1 MAWHWLVGMLQPLA
15 AVLQI
20 GFAIWLVVR
29 HQDQREGFL
38 PRAAALGTTL
48 FLAIAF
54 FSWYGMSAHPEFTAN
69 GTPQLAGQFVLF
81 NLLLGYLV
89 WTVCLL
95 YDVPVL
101 HALLCCAMGYTMQN
115 LASGLDGLAVLLGE
129 RLLGIGDGNVAFQA
143 IVSLLA
149 TAAVYLPCYLLLV
162 RAVDRAGTVQ
172 VEDRATVGVFVVVI
186 LVVILF
192 DVFNK
197 ALSYGPT
204 PLPLLVG
211 LRVVHGATCIFV
223 LFAQYE
229 MLFAQRLR
237 AEAAT
242 TERLMAEQQR
252 QYELSRENIEA
263 INIKCHDIRHQI
275 RHLGETGTAVDAAV
289 LADIAREVSVY
300 DATVHTG
307 NEAFDTILT
316 EKRLVCEGE
325 GITLTCMADGHAL
338 DFLAPSELYALFGNA
353 LDNAIEA
360 TRQAPVG
367 NRSISLNVRQAASM
381 AVIHVENTCVGEA
394 SFVDGLPQTTKLAA
408 GGERDTVN
416 HGIGTRSM
424 RALTERYDGLFSAA
438 QKGEVFCLDITLP
451 LPE

>member
-1 MAWHWLVGMLQPLA
+1 MGWHWLVGMLQPLA

-29 HQDQREGFL
+29 HQDQREGL
-38 PRAAALGTTL
+38 MPKAAALGTAL
-48 FLAIAF
+48 LLAIAF
-54 FSWYGMSAHPEFTAN
+54 FSWYGMSAHPEYTAN
-69 GTPQLAGQFVLF
+69 GVPQLAGQFVLF
-81 NLLLGYLV
+81 SLLLGYLV
-89 WTVCLL
+89 WTVHLL

-115 LASGLDGLAVLLGE
+115 LASGLDGLVVLLGG
-129 RLLGIGDGNVAFQA
+129 RLWGIGEGDVAFRA
-143 IVSLLA
+143 VGSLMA
-149 TAAVYLPCYLLLV
+149 TVAVYLPCYFLLV
-162 RAVDRAGTVQ
+162 RAIDRAGTVQ
-172 VEDRATVGVFVVVI
+172 VEDQATVGVFLVVI

-192 DVFNK
+192 DVINK
-197 ALSYGPT
+197 ALSLGPT
-204 PLPLLVG
+204 PLSLLVG
-211 LRVVHGATCIFV
+211 LRVIHGAACIFV

-229 MLFAQRLR
+229 MLFAQHLR
-237 AEAAT
+237 AEAST
-242 TERLMAEQQR
+242 TQRLLAEQQR

-300 DATVHTG
+300 DATVRTG
-307 NEAFDTILT
+307 NEALDTILT

-360 TRQAPVG
+360 TRQAPEG
-367 NRSISLNVRQAASM
+367 SRSISLNVRQVAGMVA
-381 AVIHVENTCVGEA
+381 IHVENTCVGEA
-394 SFVDGLPQTTKLAA
+394 TFVDGLPQTTKQAA
-408 GGERDTVN
+408 NGTRDTVN

-424 RALTERYDGLFSAA
+424 RALAERYDGLFSAA
-438 QKGEVFCLDITLP
+438 QRGDVFCLDITLP
-451 LPE
+451 RPE